1 MDLKIILLKSFK
13 GPIPFIYAAE
23 VFRQE
28 ARGAALAACMTMNWV
43 ANLILS
49 LSFEYLAMILTN
61 YVFLV
66 FTVVVGFSVIVIF
79 RKVTTSYYHFNCNSF

>member
-1 MDLKIILLKSFK
+1 MK

-28 ARGAALAACMTMNWV
+28 ARGAALATCMTLNWI
-43 ANLILS
+43 ANLVLT
-49 LSFEYLAMILTN
+49 LSFEYLAKILTQ

-66 FTVVVGFSVIVIF
+66 FTVIVGVAVIVIF
-79 RKVTTSYYHFNCNSF
+79 KKVNLFNLFYVSKSI